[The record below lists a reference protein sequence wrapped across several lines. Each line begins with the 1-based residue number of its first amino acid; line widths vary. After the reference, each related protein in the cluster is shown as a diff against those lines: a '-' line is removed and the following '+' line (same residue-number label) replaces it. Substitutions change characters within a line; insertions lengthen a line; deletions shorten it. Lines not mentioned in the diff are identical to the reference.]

1 MPSIQKWLSNS
12 PSPPTVHS
20 EHSSLRILAKAR
32 PDLVPALHLSDLSC
46 LGSGLATSASL
57 AMNTPGPVPMS
68 SFPLLFLV
76 PPSDQVLLSKSGLL
90 WPHFVHLPASL

>member
-57 AMNTPGPVPMS
+57 GHEHPRACPHELFSLAVPC
-68 SFPLLFLV
+68 
-76 PPSDQVLLSKSGLL
+76 
-90 WPHFVHLPASL
+90 ASL